1 MDVNA
6 VNMRNANMHGRS
18 NIVMEK
24 CRSEI
29 NEDVT
34 HLQPSFWMQQL
45 KYLRKRNNLS
55 QADVAKVLHCSQVAY
70 GLYELGKRKL
80 PIERLII
87 LAKFYNVSLDSLTG
101 ISGWQSGSWQHEDC
115 QW

>member
-45 KYLRKRNNLS
+45 N
-55 QADVAKVLHCSQVAY
+55 
-70 GLYELGKRKL
+70 
-80 PIERLII
+80 P
-87 LAKFYNVSLDSLTG
+87 
-101 ISGWQSGSWQHEDC
+101 
-115 QW
+115 